1 MTQGGQPRG
10 LRLALV
16 SAYPPS
22 IGPLSEYSWHLVESL
37 RRSERVAELH
47 VLADR
52 APGAVAFDD
61 GHLRVRPTWTFDGFD
76 LPVETLRAI
85 RALKVDAVWFQ
96 MHLTSTGN
104 RRVSRFVGLT
114 APVLARLAGART
126 LVTLHNMIGATD
138 LDQTAVRTG
147 PVDLVGAL
155 AATSLVCQADIICV
169 PRPEYAM
176 LLSDRYGSGRVRY
189 VPLGTPG
196 VPLTAPVSTPRRGIV
211 AFGHFGSNK
220 RLETVIASVLD
231 LAARR
236 RDVHLAIGGT
246 SSRHNP
252 RYLQELRARHSLN
265 PAISFLDYVP
275 EPDVPALFQAAAVSV
290 LPYATTTGMSSVALQ
305 SAMYGA
311 QIVASD
317 VPGLRALE
325 REGLRMHFYDWGSA
339 PSLAAA
345 IEAALD
351 APDAVRRSHQRAN
364 MDYCHRQRMDLVADR
379 YLDLFDHL
387 AGVSS
392 RRPRVRRA

>member
-1 MTQGGQPRG
+1 VTQGGRPRG

-22 IGPLSEYSWHLVESL
+22 TGPLSEYSWHLVESL
-37 RRSERVAELH
+37 RRSDRVAELH

-52 APGAVAFDD
+52 APGAVPFDD
-61 GHLRVRPTWTFDGFD
+61 GHVRVRPAWTFDGFD

-104 RRVSRFVGLT
+104 RRLSRFVGLT
-114 APVLARLAGART
+114 APALARMAGART

-138 LDQTAVRTG
+138 LNRTAVRAG
-147 PVDLVGAL
+147 PLDLVGAL
-155 AATSLVCQADIICV
+155 AATSLVCRADMICV

-176 LLSDRYGSGRVRY
+176 LLSDRYGSARVRY

-196 VPLTAPVSTPRRGIV
+196 APPRGPVSTPRRGIV

-220 RLETVIASVLD
+220 RLETVIEAVRA
-231 LAARR
+231 LADRR
-236 RDVHLAIGGT
+236 PDVHLSIGGT
-246 SSRHNP
+246 SSRHRP
-252 RYLQELRARHSLN
+252 AYLSDLRAKHGQH
-265 PAISFLDYVP
+265 PAISFVDYVP
-275 EPDVPALFQAAAVSV
+275 EADVPGFFQSAAISV

-311 QIVASD
+311 RIVASD
-317 VPGLRALE
+317 VPGLRAIE

-339 PSLAAA
+339 ASLTRA

-351 APDAVRRSHQRAN
+351 APDAVRRSDERAN

-387 AGVSS
+387 AGVRS

>member
-1 MTQGGQPRG
+1 MTHGESRG
-10 LRLALV
+10 LRLAVV

-22 IGPLSEYSWHLVESL
+22 IGPLSEHSWHLVESL
-37 RRSERVAELH
+37 KRSERVAALH

-52 APGAVAFDD
+52 APGAVAYDD
-61 GHLRVRPTWTFDGFD
+61 GNVRVRPTWTFDGFD
-76 LPVETLRAI
+76 LPSETVRAV
-85 RALKVDAVWFQ
+85 RELDVDAVWFQ
-96 MHLTSTGN
+96 LHLTSTGN
-104 RRVSRFVGLT
+104 RRLSRFVGLT
-114 APVLARLAGART
+114 GPVRARLAGART

-138 LDQTAVRTG
+138 LGRTAVRAG
-147 PVDLVGAL
+147 PLDLVGAL
-155 AATSLVCQADIICV
+155 AATSLVCRADMICV

-176 LLSDRYGSGRVRY
+176 LLSDRYGSARVRY
-189 VPLGTPG
+189 LPLGTPG

-220 RLETVIASVLD
+220 RLETVIDSVLE
-231 LAARR
+231 LARR
-236 RDVHLAIGGT
+236 RPDMRLLIGGT

-252 RYLQELRARHSLN
+252 HYLRELRARHGQN

-275 EPDVPALFQAAAVSV
+275 EADVPGLFQGAAISV

-305 SAMYGA
+305 SAMYGTR
-311 QIVASD
+311 IVSAD

-325 REGLRMHFYDWGSA
+325 REGLRMHFYEWGNVQ
-339 PSLAAA
+339 SLIGA

-351 APDAVRRSHQRAN
+351 APDAVRRGDQRAN
-364 MDYCHRQRMDLVADR
+364 LDYCHRQRMDLVVDR

-387 AGVSS
+387 AGVRS